1 MKASQCGQSR
11 TKQISMN
18 ADHILR
24 PYYTGWVVP
33 KLSPN
38 QEVLNQFI
46 LAIQQ
51 VTASSATRL
60 FLSTNTELCRKKSVQ
75 CKGMRKA
82 AQLL

>member
-1 MKASQCGQSR
+1 
-11 TKQISMN
+11 MN

-60 FLSTNTELCRKKSVQ
+60 FCQLTLNCAERNQLSA
-75 CKGMRKA
+75 KG
-82 AQLL
+82 